1 MDKKALIQEIEKHTI
16 IAILR
21 GLTCEEAV
29 NAVNAMYKGGIRFV
43 EVTFDQSGKITDSET
58 ASIISTLCKT
68 FPDMHIGA
76 GTVMSAKQVVTAK
89 KAGATYIISP
99 DVNEAVIKKT
109 VKCGLVSLPG
119 ALTPTEAATA
129 HRYGADFVKL
139 FPNSEMKPSYLKA
152 IAAPLSHIK
161 FLAVGGVTADNIAD
175 FIKNGAK
182 GVGASSLANKEL
194 VRNGEFDKITELS
207 SKFVSAIN

>member
-1 MDKKALIQEIEKHTI
+1 MDKKSLITEIEKHKI

-21 GLTCEEAV
+21 GLTRDEALK
-29 NAVNAMYKGGIRFV
+29 AVAAMHKGGIRFV
-43 EVTFDQSGKITDSET
+43 EVTFDQSGKISDAET
-58 ASIISTLCKT
+58 ASIITTLCNS

-76 GTVMSAKQVVTAK
+76 GTVMSTKQVITAK
-89 KAGATYIISP
+89 KAGAKYIISP

-139 FPNSEMKPSYLKA
+139 FPNSEMKPSYLKS
-152 IAAPLSHIK
+152 IAAPLSHVK
-161 FLAVGGVTADNIAD
+161 FLAVGGVTADNVAD

-194 VRNGEFDKITELS
+194 IKNGEFDKITELS
-207 SKFVSAIN
+207 KQFVDALK

>member
-1 MDKKALIQEIEKHTI
+1 MDKKALIKEIEKHKI

-21 GLTCEEAV
+21 GLSREDALKAV
-29 NAVNAMYKGGIRFV
+29 DAMHKGGIRFV
-43 EVTFDQSGKITDSET
+43 EVTFDQSGKISDTQT
-58 ASIISTLCKT
+58 ASIITELCNA
-68 FPDMHIGA
+68 FPDMYIGA
-76 GTVMSAKQVVTAK
+76 GTVMSAKQVITAK
-89 KAGATYIISP
+89 KAGAKYIISP

-161 FLAVGGVTADNIAD
+161 FLAVGGVTADNVAD

-194 VRNGEFDKITELS
+194 IKNGDFDKITELS
-207 SKFVSAIN
+207 EKFVNALK